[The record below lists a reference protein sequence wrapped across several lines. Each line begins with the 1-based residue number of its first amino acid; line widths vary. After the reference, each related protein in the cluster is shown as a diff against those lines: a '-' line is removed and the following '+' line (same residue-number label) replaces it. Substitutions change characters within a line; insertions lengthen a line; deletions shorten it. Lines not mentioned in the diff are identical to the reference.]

1 LGGRFDRPFSFP
13 DLERCAMTYTTRDLQ
28 ARLAALGFH
37 PGPIDGIRGRRT
49 SAALDAAMHDR
60 VVTDPRH
67 LFHISG
73 LHRIH
78 WHWTA
83 GAYGEIQLELDHY
96 NVLIDHD
103 GAEVAGTFPPLA
115 QANYAPGLAASHTL
129 NANTGAIGL
138 ALDCMAGA
146 RERPF
151 RSGPYPITH
160 DQLEALAI
168 LTARLCKRYDIPV
181 SRWST
186 LSHAEIQPTLGIRQ
200 RLKWDIT
207 WLPGMTRPGD
217 PVEVGDRLRDMVR
230 AAM

>member
-1 LGGRFDRPFSFP
+1 
-13 DLERCAMTYTTRDLQ
+13 MNYTTRDLQ

-37 PGPIDGIRGRRT
+37 PGPIDGISGKRT
-49 SAALDAAMHDR
+49 RAALDAAMYDR

-67 LFHISG
+67 LFHRSG

-83 GAYGEIQLELDHY
+83 GAYGEIMMELDRY
-96 NVLIDHD
+96 NILIDQD
-103 GAEVAGTFPPLA
+103 GNEVEGTFPPIA
-115 QANYAPGLAASHTL
+115 QAGYRPRFAASHTL

-138 ALDCMAGA
+138 SLDCMAGA
-146 RERPF
+146 QEWPF
-151 RSGPYPITH
+151 DAGKHPMTRA
-160 DQLEALAI
+160 QVEALATT
-168 LTARLCKRYDIPV
+168 TARLCKQYDIPV

-207 WLPGMTRPGD
+207 WLPGMDRPGD

-230 AAM
+230 TAM

>member
-1 LGGRFDRPFSFP
+1 
-13 DLERCAMTYTTRDLQ
+13 MKYTTIDLQ
-28 ARLAALGFH
+28 ARLAALGFP

-49 SAALDAAMHDR
+49 EAALAAAMHDR
-60 VVTDPRH
+60 VVLDPRR
-67 LFHISG
+67 LFHTSG

-83 GAYGEIQLELDHY
+83 GAYGEIMLELDHY
-96 NVLIDHD
+96 NILIDQN
-103 GAEVAGTFPPLA
+103 GAEVAGTYPPQA
-115 QANYAPGLAASHTL
+115 QANYSVGLAASHSR

-146 RERPF
+146 QEWPF
-151 RSGPYPITH
+151 SAGKYPMTRA
-160 DQLEALAI
+160 QVEALATV
-168 LTARLCKRYDIPV
+168 TARMCKRYDIPV

-186 LSHAEIQPTLGIRQ
+186 LSHAEIQPTLGILQ
-200 RLKWDIT
+200 KQKWDIT

-217 PVEVGDRLRDMVR
+217 PIEVGDRLRDMVR